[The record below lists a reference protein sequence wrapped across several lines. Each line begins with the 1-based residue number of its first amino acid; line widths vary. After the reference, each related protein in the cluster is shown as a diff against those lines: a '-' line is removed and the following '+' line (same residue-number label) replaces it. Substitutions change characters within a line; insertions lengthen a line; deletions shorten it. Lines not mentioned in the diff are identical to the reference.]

1 MERPGKWCRLRFQ
14 ASEGDYC
21 FGAVPRSWMVE
32 PTPGEPNDEPTFESL
47 RLEPTLEPPKLD
59 PTVESDRLDPTVER
73 CSDEPTADD
82 DSLLKVDSPIDG
94 PARPVVP
101 IPNPAGPE
109 PPMS

>member
-1 MERPGKWCRLRFQ
+1 
-14 ASEGDYC
+14 
-21 FGAVPRSWMVE
+21 MVE
-32 PTPGEPNDEPTFESL
+32 PTPGEPNDEPTLESL